1 MKKWGVL
8 IALIGFLA
16 GPALAQHQLTQYTTL
31 FSGAGTGDGTVRLDV
46 QSFSSVLL
54 KVRIDSTGTVNF
66 KGSADGLDST
76 NLATCALVSDTAG
89 TQVASTTAS
98 GDYFCSTAN
107 LKEVY
112 INVSANGSG
121 VTVNAI
127 GSTASAKRGGGG
139 GGSGTVTSVDAS
151 CGVATASGSAITS
164 TGTIR
169 GKHGVNAQTGTTYT
183 ILSSDCG
190 KLITFSNDDPVSVT
204 LPEAGTTGFEDGF
217 FFQALNLGAGTV
229 TITPATSTIQAAGDL
244 DLTTG
249 KSTTIASDGTN
260 YVHAPGL
267 GLTAEAQSLADVIT
281 INRTFGGAV
290 SAATGPRFGSDGTG
304 RYLIPFDDPTTG
316 LALECETPAGVGHC
330 DKGHTVQSTF
340 KSFIADAG
348 GARLTNYEPN
358 AATPALQWALGTK
371 KQLKYVFFPAGNL
384 VGDGT
389 NCPLAASAVTINSGP
404 KTLTM
409 ICGSGGNGDMD
420 VNAVMPRNW
429 DGSDIYFEPSYTQT
443 AANTSAMNSDIK
455 AQCRGAGE
463 TPSSTWGSPVAIDDA
478 AVTGSSAEDKTLS
491 AAVTPAGTCDGGDHL
506 YARYTLDVTGTTTP
520 EATLNF
526 YGIGLYY
533 FVKSESN

>member
-1 MKKWGVL
+1 MRKWGVV
-8 IALIGFLA
+8 IALIGLLA
-16 GPALAQHQLTQYTTL
+16 GPAWAQHQLTQYTEL
-31 FSGAGTGDGTVRLDV
+31 FSGTGTGDGTGRLDV

-89 TQVASTTAS
+89 TQVASTTSS

-107 LKEVY
+107 LKEVF

-121 VTVNAI
+121 VIVNAI

-139 GGSGTVTSVDAS
+139 GSGSVTSVDAS
-151 CGVATASGSAITS
+151 GGVETASGSAITG

-169 GKHGVNAQTGTTYT
+169 GKLCVRAVTGTTDTITANDRGCIVTYT
-183 ILSSDCG
+183 
-190 KLITFSNDDPVSVT
+190 NADPIAVSIA
-204 LPEAGTTGFEDGF
+204 EAGTTGFESGF
-217 FFQALNLGAGTV
+217 YFQPVNLGVGTV
-229 TITPATSTIQAAGDL
+229 TITPSTSTIQAAVDL

-267 GLTAEAQSLADVIT
+267 GLTAEAQGLGDVIT

-290 SAATGPRFGSDGTG
+290 SAATGPQFGSNATG
-304 RYLIPFDDPTTG
+304 RYLVPFDDPTTG
-316 LALECETPAGVGHC
+316 LALECVTPGGVGHC
-330 DKGHTVQSTF
+330 DKGHTVQDTF
-340 KSFIADAG
+340 KSFIADAA
-348 GARLTNYEPN
+348 GARMTNYEPN
-358 AATPALQWALGTK
+358 AATSILQWALGTK

-420 VNAVMPRNW
+420 FNTIMPRNW
-429 DGSDIYFEPSYTQT
+429 DGGDTYFEPSYTQT

-455 AQCRGAGE
+455 SQCRGAGE
-463 TPSSTWGSPVAIDDA
+463 TPSSTWGSSVSIDDA

-491 AAVTPAGTCDGGDHL
+491 AAVTPAGTCTGGDHF
-506 YARYTLDVTGTTTP
+506 YGRYTLDVTGTTTP

-526 YGIGLYY
+526 FGIGMYY
-533 FVKSESN
+533 FVNSESN